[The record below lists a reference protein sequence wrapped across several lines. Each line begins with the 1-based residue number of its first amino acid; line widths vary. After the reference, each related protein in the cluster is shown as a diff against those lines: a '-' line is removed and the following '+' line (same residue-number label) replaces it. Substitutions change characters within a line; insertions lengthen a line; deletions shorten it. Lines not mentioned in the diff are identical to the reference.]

1 MCFAIPYEQDFT
13 LIGTTDEDYH
23 GDPWAVASSPD
34 EERYLCGAVSEYL
47 RARVDPADIVW
58 RYAGVRPLLDDG
70 ASKAQEATRDY
81 VLALEAPA
89 LLSVFGGKITTYR
102 RLAEAAMAKLARLFP
117 GMRGAWTAGVALP
130 GGDFPWDGIEQVCG
144 DLARRY
150 PFLSDGTVRRLVRA
164 YGTRAAEML
173 GDTRGVADLGHCF
186 GAGLTEREVDWLIR
200 TEWARTAA
208 DVLWRRSKLG
218 LRLTATEVGA
228 FHEYLAHLAISA
240 G

>member
-1 MCFAIPYEQDFT
+1 M
-13 LIGTTDEDYH
+13 
-23 GDPWAVASSPD
+23 
-34 EERYLCGAVSEYL
+34 
-47 RARVDPADIVW
+47 
-58 RYAGVRPLLDDG
+58 
-70 ASKAQEATRDY
+70 
-81 VLALEAPA
+81 
-89 LLSVFGGKITTYR
+89 R
-102 RLAEAAMAKLARLFP
+102 RLARLFP

-173 GDTRGVADLGHCF
+173 GDTRGAADLGHCF
-186 GAGLTEREVDWLIR
+186 GAGLTEWEVDWLIR

-218 LRLTATEVGA
+218 LRLNATEVGA
-228 FHEYLAHLAISA
+228 LHEYLARQAISA